1 MTAAPETEQTGAGPT
16 RVPPLRFQKY
26 DRSASGGKAAAFRTP
41 EPVQTVFFV
50 IKWSK
55 RPGKTTPQRP
65 AGPVKKPLSDCA
77 LPGPSLPA
85 QAKGVPRRARHGHK
99 IPSAELGRCL
109 LGARGLRLFDHFR
122 NIVHPEVKMH
132 LVLLLSGL
140 LWPGGAKI
148 VRFLR
153 KQGSHTGGAADSR
166 PAEQPEPLPALQPA
180 RRMSGAF
187 VHRGNPP

>member
-26 DRSASGGKAAAFRTP
+26 DRSASGGKTAALHTP

-77 LPGPSLPA
+77 ARTVPSGTGKRGAPPGPAWSQNPIRRTGPLPF
-85 QAKGVPRRARHGHK
+85 
-99 IPSAELGRCL
+99 GRP
-109 LGARGLRLFDHFR
+109 GLRLFDHFR
-122 NIVHPEVKMH
+122 NIVHLEVKMH
-132 LVLLLSGL
+132 LFLLLSGL

-166 PAEQPEPLPALQPA
+166 PAEQPEPFTAQQPA